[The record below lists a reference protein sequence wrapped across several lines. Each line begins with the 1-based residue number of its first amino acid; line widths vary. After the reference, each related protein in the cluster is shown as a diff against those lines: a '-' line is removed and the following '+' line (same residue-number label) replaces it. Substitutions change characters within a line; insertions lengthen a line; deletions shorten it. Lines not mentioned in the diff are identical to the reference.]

1 MIETDAER
9 RTEAATR
16 QRTAAVLSLVGIAAV
31 WGLSFPTM
39 KAALQ
44 VVSAFGLLSLRTLVG
59 FVALA
64 AIWAGHLNRDG
75 RRALQDGQT
84 LAVGT
89 VLGFLLAVGLALQ
102 VKGLE
107 TTTATK
113 AGFITGLYVV
123 LTPFLAAALAR
134 QALRP
139 AMLAAASLATA
150 GLFLL
155 TVGDV
160 RELGSPVLGDVL
172 NLFAAAAFALHV
184 TLTAIFAPKLDFRA
198 LCVVEAAAKAAVF
211 LPWVAGVSIE
221 QLIKVPVWVAVLV
234 TGIGATAL
242 GLAVQTWAQR
252 YIPAAPTAIVLASEP
267 AFAGMFGFLLLDER
281 LSGRGALGALA
292 MLVAILWAAR
302 LTNGF
307 SPRRTGTEG

>member
-1 MIETDAER
+1 MIETDAET

-16 QRTAAVLSLVGIAAV
+16 CRTAAVVSLVGIAAV

-59 FVALA
+59 FAALA
-64 AIWAGHLNRDG
+64 AIWSGHLGRDG
-75 RRALQDGQT
+75 RRAVSDPRT
-84 LAVGT
+84 LSIGAS
-89 VLGFLLAVGLALQ
+89 LGLLLAAGLALQ

-123 LTPFLAAALAR
+123 FTPFLAAALAR
-134 QALRP
+134 QALR
-139 AMLAAASLATA
+139 AGMLAAAILATA

-155 TVGDV
+155 TVGDIK
-160 RELGSPVLGDVL
+160 ELGSPVLGDVL

-184 TLTAIFAPKLDFRA
+184 TLTAIFAPKLDFRV
-198 LCVVEAAAKAAVF
+198 LCVVEAAAKAVVF
-211 LPWVAGVSIE
+211 LPWVRGVSIE
-221 QLIKVPVWVAVLV
+221 QLIETPVWVAVLV

-267 AFAGMFGFLLLDER
+267 AFAGLFGFLLLAER

-302 LTNGF
+302 LTDGL
-307 SPRRTGTEG
+307 SPSRTGTER